1 MADGNSVGVLN
12 DEDTAS
18 RLSEGVSSLIPAEP
32 ASSTASGTASKAGKR
47 PMKLRNKVYFQLLEA
62 TNALQREEA
71 GKSDGGAKP
80 VKLSSAQVARLAQIA
95 LETQP
100 EDAKAVE
107 ASRAQ
112 LGEFV
117 PLVGRCVESRFVQYI
132 SQIQSILRQTLWRV
146 CGTNKGIPGSFLTH
160 IERLA
165 ATHLQHRLAIRRGRI
180 APRIALRHDGEGGSH
195 RPKRAHGANRTDRA
209 NRSHRS
215 NRTHISNGPNR
226 THRSNR
232 SNRSHGPCGIDG
244 SRGGGG
250 RDRGGSHPVGGSMQ
264 GIEV

>member
-18 RLSEGVSSLIPAEP
+18 RLSEGVSSLIPAES
-32 ASSTASGTASKAGKR
+32 ASASASTTSKAGKR

-180 APRIALRHDGEGGSH
+180 APRIAFRHDGEGGSH
-195 RPKRAHGANRTDRA
+195 RPKRPNGANRT
-209 NRSHRS
+209 NRSNVS

-232 SNRSHGPCGIDG
+232 SCGSHGSHGPCGIDG

>member
-1 MADGNSVGVLN
+1 MGVLN

-32 ASSTASGTASKAGKR
+32 ASSSASASTASKAGKR

-107 ASRAQ
+107 ASRAL

-146 CGTNKGIPGSFLTH
+146 CRTNKGIPGSFLTH

-195 RPKRAHGANRTDRA
+195 RTNRSNRSNRANRTDRP
-209 NRSHRS
+209 NGSHGS
-215 NRTHISNGPNR
+215 NRTHISCGPNR
-226 THRSNR
+226 THGSC
-232 SNRSHGPCGIDG
+232 GCCGIDG
-244 SRGGGG
+244 SRGGWG
-250 RDRGGSHPVGGSMQ
+250 RDRGGSHPVRGSMQ

>member
-32 ASSTASGTASKAGKR
+32 ASASASTTSKAGKR

-107 ASRAQ
+107 ASRAL

-180 APRIALRHDGEGGSH
+180 APRIAFRHDGEGGSH
-195 RPKRAHGANRTDRA
+195 RSNRPNRANRTDRP
-209 NRSHRS
+209 NRSNVS

-232 SNRSHGPCGIDG
+232 SNGPCGPCGIDG

-250 RDRGGSHPVGGSMQ
+250 RDRGGSHPVRGSMQ

>member
-18 RLSEGVSSLIPAEP
+18 RLSEGVSSLIPAES
-32 ASSTASGTASKAGKR
+32 ASTTTSKAGKR

-71 GKSDGGAKP
+71 EKTDGGAKP

-100 EDAKAVE
+100 QDEKAVE

-112 LGEFV
+112 LSEFV

-146 CGTNKGIPGSFLTH
+146 CGTNRIIPGSFLTLV
-160 IERLA
+160 ERLA
-165 ATHLQHRLAIRRGRI
+165 TTHLQHRFAIRQGRI
-180 APRIALRHDGEGGSH
+180 APRIALRHNGEGRSHGRKGPDGSH
-195 RPKRAHGANRTDRA
+195 GSHG
-209 NRSHRS
+209 SH
-215 NRTHISNGPNR
+215 GPNR
-226 THRSNR
+226 PNR
-232 SNRSHGPCGIDG
+232 PNGPCGING
-244 SRGGGG
+244 SRRG
-250 RDRGGSHPVGGSMQ
+250 RGWDRGGSHPIRGGMQ